1 MGRGNGQSQQSAM
14 RLMELGPRVTLELFK
29 VEKGL
34 CEGDVLYHK
43 FEEKTPE
50 EAARIKAKVIDSHET
65 SYRIHDWVIIV
76 NLSGRIDEESE
87 RAASCSTGGE
97 CPPQEG
103 SRRAQAHGEGGAQE
117 EAS

>member
-1 MGRGNGQSQQSAM
+1 MGVIIFLQVELPERYVGRGNGQSQQSAM

-50 EAARIKAKVIDSHET
+50 EAAKIKAKVRDGPSLQ
-65 SYRIHDWVIIV
+65 RQIV
-76 NLSGRIDEESE
+76 KYDCCGVW
-87 RAASCSTGGE
+87 
-97 CPPQEG
+97 
-103 SRRAQAHGEGGAQE
+103 
-117 EAS
+117 